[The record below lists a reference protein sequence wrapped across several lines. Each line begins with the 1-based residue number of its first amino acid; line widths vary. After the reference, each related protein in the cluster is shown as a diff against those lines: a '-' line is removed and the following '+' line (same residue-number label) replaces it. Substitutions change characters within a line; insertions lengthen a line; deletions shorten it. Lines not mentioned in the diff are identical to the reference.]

1 MADEAL
7 AKIVEANVMEV
18 ARWTAEEIVARKI
31 EGYSNYGL
39 AVLQKSF
46 VPTVEMVARY
56 LRTDDVTEWR
66 DYIVKAAQIRIQQGM
81 STDAVFQV
89 TSIISS
95 QLKRMIEREVG
106 GSANTS
112 TKDRYIRRVDS
123 LTNLTK
129 ATILKT
135 NLNKE

>member
-31 EGYSNYGL
+31 EGYSNYRL

-56 LRTDDVTEWR
+56 MRNDDVTEWR
-66 DYIVKAAQIRIQQGM
+66 EYIVKAAQIRIQQGM

-106 GSANTS
+106 DSANTS
-112 TKDRYIRRVDS
+112 TKDR
-123 LTNLTK
+123 
-129 ATILKT
+129 
-135 NLNKE
+135 